1 MKQVQKYTR
10 WNEEDR
16 RSLALIIKRG
26 IDKKSTIQNAC
37 AYAAK
42 KLGRTRQACEFQWH
56 HWIKDTLDTYLIPTV
71 AVEATPTEAAA
82 APVEFRKDWDTVVA
96 EPKTWPEEK
105 GERIAVKELDRKVP
119 TIEVHSAMNS
129 EVCEIIEHIGGTII
143 ARASRGI
150 IIVIKE

>member
-1 MKQVQKYTR
+1 MKQVPKYTR

-16 RSLALIIKRG
+16 RSLALIVKRG
-26 IDKKSTIQNAC
+26 LDKKATIQNAC

-56 HWIKDTLDTYLIPTV
+56 HWIKDSLDTYLIPTV
-71 AVEATPTEAAA
+71 AVNATRTEA
-82 APVEFRKDWDTVVA
+82 APVEFRKDWDAEVA

-105 GERIAVKELDRKVP
+105 GERIAVQEPGKNTP

-129 EVCEIIEHIGGTII
+129 EVCEIIEHVGGTII

-150 IIVIKE
+150 IIVIKNDN